1 MKKEY
6 AQRTALLLG
15 WEQVTALA
23 GKTVL
28 VFGVGGVG
36 SFAAEALC
44 RAGIGRLILVDGDVY
59 DPSNLNRQLGA
70 TVPVIGRPKVEV
82 MKERFLSINPE
93 IEVQMHQ
100 LFYLP
105 AEQTGLVAQSGADYV
120 VDAIDTVSAKIDII
134 SEAYGAGIPVISAMG
149 AGNKLHPE
157 LFEIAEI
164 EKTSGLR

>member
-1 MKKEY
+1 MREEY

-15 WEQVTALA
+15 WDKVEALA

-70 TVPVIGRPKVEV
+70 TVPA
-82 MKERFLSINPE
+82 LSLIH
-93 IEVQMHQ
+93 I
-100 LFYLP
+100 
-105 AEQTGLVAQSGADYV
+105 
-120 VDAIDTVSAKIDII
+120 
-134 SEAYGAGIPVISAMG
+134 
-149 AGNKLHPE
+149 
-157 LFEIAEI
+157 
-164 EKTSGLR
+164 